1 MNTKINTKAHELV
14 RENVNVGEET
24 SKVAL
29 GIGIALAALVGLWG
43 TACLI
48 GGLASSGILDTGAGY
63 VKAVLGI

>member
-1 MNTKINTKAHELV
+1 MNTKINTKGHELV
-14 RENVNVGEET
+14 KETVNVGEET

-63 VKAVLGI
+63 IKAVLGI